1 LPALE
6 QGGVTRGAG
15 TRLAARANCA
25 QNNSQDSLIH
35 AHRLVTGDSEILNSE
50 GIVSE
55 DNKGKRVRPKLSRR
69 ESIFLSVSDI
79 TTVALILID
88 LFYFLDV
95 LKIGQGLLIA
105 VNIIMV
111 IVSYVAYQLKRK
123 VRRRTIRAMRRD
135 A

>member
-1 LPALE
+1 M
-6 QGGVTRGAG
+6 GGYG
-15 TRLAARANCA
+15 
-25 QNNSQDSLIH
+25 III
-35 AHRLVTGDSEILNSE
+35 SEVS
-50 GIVSE
+50 VSE
-55 DNKGKRVRPKLSRR
+55 DNMKEGRIRSNLSRR

-79 TTVALILID
+79 ITVAMILID

-95 LKIGQGLLIA
+95 LKVGQGLLIA
-105 VNIIMV
+105 VNILMV

>member
-1 LPALE
+1 M
-6 QGGVTRGAG
+6 
-15 TRLAARANCA
+15 
-25 QNNSQDSLIH
+25 
-35 AHRLVTGDSEILNSE
+35 GDNEIINSE
-50 GIVSE
+50 VNVSE
-55 DNKGKRVRPKLSRR
+55 DNMKEGRIRSKLSRR

-79 TTVALILID
+79 ITVAMILID

-95 LKIGQGLLIA
+95 LKVGQGLLIA

-111 IVSYVAYQLKRK
+111 IISYVAYQLKRK

>member
-1 LPALE
+1 M
-6 QGGVTRGAG
+6 
-15 TRLAARANCA
+15 
-25 QNNSQDSLIH
+25 
-35 AHRLVTGDSEILNSE
+35 GDIEILNSE
-50 GIVSE
+50 GSITE
-55 DNKGKRVRPKLSRR
+55 DNKKEKRFRPKLSRQ

-79 TTVALILID
+79 ITVAMILID

-105 VNIIMV
+105 ANIIIV
-111 IVSYVAYQLKRK
+111 IASYVAYQLKRK

>member
-1 LPALE
+1 M
-6 QGGVTRGAG
+6 
-15 TRLAARANCA
+15 
-25 QNNSQDSLIH
+25 
-35 AHRLVTGDSEILNSE
+35 GDVEILNSE
-50 GIVSE
+50 GSIAE
-55 DNKGKRVRPKLSRR
+55 DNRGERRVRSMLSRR

-79 TTVALILID
+79 VTVAMILID

-105 VNIIMV
+105 ANIIIV
-111 IVSYVAYQLKRK
+111 IASYVAYQLKRK

>member
-1 LPALE
+1 M
-6 QGGVTRGAG
+6 
-15 TRLAARANCA
+15 
-25 QNNSQDSLIH
+25 
-35 AHRLVTGDSEILNSE
+35 GDKEIINSE
-50 GIVSE
+50 ASVSE
-55 DNKGKRVRPKLSRR
+55 DNTKERRIRPKLSRR

-79 TTVALILID
+79 ITVAMILID

-95 LKIGQGLLIA
+95 LKVGQTLLIT
-105 VNIIMV
+105 VNITMV

>member
-1 LPALE
+1 M
-6 QGGVTRGAG
+6 GGYG
-15 TRLAARANCA
+15 
-25 QNNSQDSLIH
+25 III
-35 AHRLVTGDSEILNSE
+35 SEVS
-50 GIVSE
+50 VSE
-55 DNKGKRVRPKLSRR
+55 DNMKEGRIRSFLSRR

-79 TTVALILID
+79 ITVAMILID

-95 LKIGQGLLIA
+95 LKVGQGLLIA
-105 VNIIMV
+105 VNILMV